1 MSHADSRYLAS
12 VVVPGIEARD
22 VRHRYGDHLALDG
35 VSFTVMPG
43 EVFGLLG
50 PNGAGKTTLLR
61 VLSGILRPTEGG
73 AALLGVDV
81 ASDPMAAKHRLG
93 FLSGDTALY
102 GRLTVREVLVYFG
115 RLHDLDAHTLARR
128 VAAVADDLGLHAFL
142 DQRTAQLS
150 SGQRQRANLARAFLT
165 DPPVLILDEPTVGLD
180 VISGRFVVEAIA
192 TARARGKA
200 VLFST
205 HIMSEVEALCDR
217 VGLLVRG
224 RLRRLGGHDALLAE
238 AGVRSMGEL
247 IVRLHDEAA

>member
-1 MSHADSRYLAS
+1 MTT
-12 VVVPGIEARD
+12 PGIEARA

-61 VLSGILRPTEGG
+61 VLSGILSPSEGG
-73 AALLGVDV
+73 ASILGVDV
-81 ASDPMAAKHRLG
+81 ASDPMEAKRRLG

-102 GRLTVREVLVYFG
+102 GRLTVREVLAYFG
-115 RLHDLDAHTLARR
+115 QLHDLPAATLTARI
-128 VAAVADDLGLHAFL
+128 AAVAEDLQLGAFL
-142 DQRTAQLS
+142 DQRSAQLS

-180 VISGRFVVEAIA
+180 VISGRFVVDAIA
-192 TARARGKA
+192 SARARGKA

-224 RLRRLGGHDALLAE
+224 RLLRLGAHDALLAE
-238 AGVRSMGEL
+238 AGARSMGEL